1 MNRSN
6 FTAFLAVLAL
16 CVTATGLAQ
25 ETDSFAVGK
34 VWKGERL
41 FENGNE
47 AQAWK
52 LTITGRTGATFQGLL
67 NLESIKGPDL
77 VVEVEGTSP
86 VSGDGPVRFETDR
99 KGDLKQHAYGKV
111 KSDGM
116 TLQFEGSTRNGNRTS
131 GKGWLQL
138 QK

>member
-138 QK
+138 QR

>member
-25 ETDSFAVGK
+25 VADSFAVGK

-41 FENGNE
+41 FEHGKE

>member
-1 MNRSN
+1 MNRSDRIV
-6 FTAFLAVLAL
+6 FLIVLAL
-16 CVTATGLAQ
+16 CVTATGVAQ
-25 ETDSFAVGK
+25 GTDSFAVGK
-34 VWKGERL
+34 VWKGERQ
-41 FENGNE
+41 FEHGNE
-47 AQAWK
+47 AQTWK

-77 VVEVEGTSP
+77 VVEVEGTGP